1 MNLLPGKTT
10 KDPLSTLNA
19 QSRQGDIYFSLLKLM
34 LLLLFAVFVFLP
46 FYHVV
51 VLSFQST
58 LSRPDIASGEFS
70 WVNYQNIFASETLRD
85 ALLNSVSYVLINI
98 AITIPVAF
106 PAAYAFS
113 RYSFLGD
120 KHLFLAFIV
129 FRITPPVVLS
139 MPVFQLFAS
148 LDLINQAAGIALAH
162 CLFNIPITI
171 WILESFMS
179 AIPRELDETAY
190 IDGYSLPRFFYK
202 IFVPM
207 MMPGIGVAAFFCFM
221 FSWVE
226 VVFAR
231 VLTITNGKPISMA
244 INALF
249 SFRTD
254 FGLVMAMTVVSL
266 LPGLI
271 MIWFVRNHIARG
283 FKIGRHD

>member
-1 MNLLPGKTT
+1 MRALAKVKCEQHSPN
-10 KDPLSTLNA
+10 
-19 QSRQGDIYFSLLKLM
+19 QSQRSAQGDIYFSLMKLM
-34 LLLLFAVFVFLP
+34 LLLLFALFLFLP

-51 VLSFQST
+51 LLSFQST
-58 LSRPDIASGEFS
+58 VARPEIATGDFT
-70 WVNYQNIFASETLRD
+70 WINYLNIFNSADLRD
-85 ALLNSVSYVLINI
+85 ALTNSVTYVLINI
-98 AITIPVAF
+98 AITIPVAL
-106 PAAYAFS
+106 PSAYAFS
-113 RYSFLGD
+113 RFTFVGD

-139 MPVFQLFAS
+139 MPIFQLFAA

-179 AIPRELDETAY
+179 AIPRELDETAF

-202 IFVPM
+202 ILIPM
-207 MMPGIGVAAFFCFM
+207 LMPGIGVAAFFCFM

-244 INALF
+244 INSLF

-254 FGLVMAMTVVSL
+254 FGLIMAMTVMSL
-266 LPGLI
+266 IPGLL

-283 FKIGRHD
+283 FKIGRQE

>member
-1 MNLLPGKTT
+1 MRAVTESAASALSRTHVNRTAS
-10 KDPLSTLNA
+10 KDV
-19 QSRQGDIYFSLLKLM
+19 YFSLMKLM
-34 LLLLFAVFVFLP
+34 LLLLFSVFLFLP

-51 VLSFQST
+51 LLSFQST
-58 LSRPDIASGEFS
+58 ISRPEIATGDFT
-70 WVNYQNIFASETLRD
+70 WINYLNIFDSAVLRD
-85 ALLNSVSYVLINI
+85 ALTNSVTYVIINI
-98 AITIPVAF
+98 AITIPVAL

-113 RYSFLGD
+113 RFTFVGD

-139 MPVFQLFAS
+139 MPIFQLFAS

-179 AIPRELDETAY
+179 AIPRELDETAF

-202 IFVPM
+202 ILIPM

-244 INALF
+244 INSLF

-254 FGLVMAMTVVSL
+254 IGLIMAMTVVSL
-266 LPGLI
+266 LPGLF
-271 MIWFVRNHIARG
+271 MIWFVRNHISRG
-283 FKIGRHD
+283 FKIGRH

>member
-1 MNLLPGKTT
+1 MTT
-10 KDPLSTLNA
+10 LSKPADVESAASQMGRSA
-19 QSRQGDIYFSLLKLM
+19 QGEVYFSLMKLM
-34 LLLLFAVFVFLP
+34 LLLLFAVFLFLP

-51 VLSFQST
+51 LLSFQST
-58 LSRPDIASGEFS
+58 VERSEIVTGEFT
-70 WVNYQNIFASETLRD
+70 WINYFNIFNSHVLRD
-85 ALLNSVSYVLINI
+85 ALVNSVCYVLINI
-98 AITIPVAF
+98 AITIPVAL

-113 RYSFLGD
+113 RFTFVGD

-139 MPVFQLFAS
+139 MPIFQLFAS
-148 LDLINQAAGIALAH
+148 FELINQAAGIALAH

-179 AIPRELDETAY
+179 AIPKELDETAF
-190 IDGYSLPRFFYK
+190 IDGYTLPRFFTK
-202 IFVPM
+202 ILIPM

-244 INALF
+244 INSLF

-254 FGLVMAMTVVSL
+254 FGLIMAMTVVSL
-266 LPGLI
+266 LPGLL

-283 FKIGRHD
+283 FKIGLH

>member
-1 MNLLPGKTT
+1 MSSEQSVSRSMQGDVCFSSLKVILLLVFTVFLLLP
-10 KDPLSTLNA
+10 
-19 QSRQGDIYFSLLKLM
+19 FH
-34 LLLLFAVFVFLP
+34 
-46 FYHVV
+46 HVV
-51 VLSFQST
+51 LLSFQST
-58 LSRPDIASGEFS
+58 VPRPDVAMGEFS
-70 WVNYQNIFASETLRD
+70 WINYLNIVDSAALRD

-98 AITIPVAF
+98 AITIPVAL

-113 RYSFLGD
+113 RYTFMGD

-148 LDLINQAAGIALAH
+148 LDLINQTAGIALAH

-179 AIPRELDETAY
+179 AIPRELDETAF
-190 IDGYSLPRFFYK
+190 IDGYSLPRFFFR
-202 IFVPM
+202 ILIPM

-244 INALF
+244 INSLF
-249 SFRTD
+249 GFRTD

-266 LPGLI
+266 IPGLL
-271 MIWFVRNHIARG
+271 MIWFVRHHLARG
-283 FKIGRHD
+283 FKIGRQE